1 MTWEQFFGHWS
12 ILPPTVL
19 RCTVAHRGRGKAGAR
34 YQKQSLDGTGL
45 CAEFVLV
52 ELERDRK
59 EALNLEAMRLN
70 ALLFSFMIHQ
80 ISNIHFCLSA
90 FRSDV
95 SGEITKTSKSEQI
108 FVMFSLLR
116 AERGRVYT
124 DAKTAA
130 ELLNRKR
137 FLTLSRLPT
146 CTTQCVCVCVCV
158 RCWLHYSVS
167 PHKPGC
173 YFWSC
178 IMWVN
183 TLAPGKQQLNIPLRM
198 GV

>member
-19 RCTVAHRGRGKAGAR
+19 RCTVAHRGRGEAGAR

-59 EALNLEAMRLN
+59 EALNLGAMRLN

-95 SGEITKTSKSEQI
+95 PGEITKTSKSEQI

-146 CTTQCVCVCVCV
+146 CTTQCVCVCVC
-158 RCWLHYSVS
+158 CWLHYSVS
-167 PHKPGC
+167 PH
-173 YFWSC
+173 
-178 IMWVN
+178 
-183 TLAPGKQQLNIPLRM
+183 
-198 GV
+198 